1 MQEASLKTIDMFFG
15 RVMTTDELLQEMRT
29 ELGRNDRVA
38 AE

>member
-1 MQEASLKTIDMFFG
+1 MHQASLKTIDMFFG
-15 RVMTTDELLQEMRT
+15 RVMTTEDLLDEMRN

>member
-1 MQEASLKTIDMFFG
+1 MHQASLKTIDMFFG
-15 RVMTTDELLQEMRT
+15 RVMTSEELLDEMRK

>member
-1 MQEASLKTIDMFFG
+1 MHQASLKTIDTFFG
-15 RVMTTDELLQEMRT
+15 RVTTSEELLDEMRN